1 MTTAMYDP
9 SLAPDFLPPV
19 RYLEQ
24 AARAYVATA
33 LWADADE
40 DGPQPPEMDASGQ
53 RKARYHVL
61 DFCVR
66 LGLDKLPA
74 DPGYL
79 GHNLWLTR
87 NGHGEG
93 FWSTE
98 HPRAQEYDDLA
109 RDMGP
114 VDLYRPEGTRAYDLD
129 DYATTAYVLIPLDAP
144 DQAVAAWTSAH
155 PQRYIRAPL
164 PYAISVLPFAN
175 LKKHPLLQS
184 VGKVY
189 NLF

>member
-1 MTTAMYDP
+1 MTIHDL
-9 SLAPDFLPPV
+9 SLAPGYLPPI

-40 DGPQPPEMDASGQ
+40 DGPQPPEMDANGQ
-53 RKARYHVL
+53 HKARYHVL
-61 DFCVR
+61 DFCAR
-66 LGLDKLPA
+66 LGLDKLPV

-79 GHNLWLTR
+79 GHNLWLNR
-87 NGHGEG
+87 NGHGVG

-98 HPRAQEYDDLA
+98 HPRAHEYDDLA
-109 RDMGP
+109 RAMGLA
-114 VDLYRPEGTRAYDLD
+114 DLYRPEGTRAYDLD
-129 DYATTAYVLIPLDAP
+129 DYATTAYVLHLRGEPV
-144 DQAVAAWTSAH
+144 AVWTSAH
-155 PQRYIRAPL
+155 PQRYTQAPL